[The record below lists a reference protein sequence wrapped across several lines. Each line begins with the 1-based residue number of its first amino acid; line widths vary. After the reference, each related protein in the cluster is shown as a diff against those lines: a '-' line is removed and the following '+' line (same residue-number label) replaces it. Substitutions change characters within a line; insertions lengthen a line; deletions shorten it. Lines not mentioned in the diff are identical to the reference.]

1 MPAVAIV
8 AVLGMFAV
16 PLYFTKRWYDY
27 REKKLSARANEHEMQ
42 LMRKDY
48 KQLIGRVQELETMV
62 LDSDYE
68 LNTKLSKLELGSG
81 DKPAQKLLEEKSVNT
96 EK

>member
-1 MPAVAIV
+1 
-8 AVLGMFAV
+8 
-16 PLYFTKRWYDY
+16 
-27 REKKLSARANEHEMQ
+27 MQ

-81 DKPAQKLLEEKSVNT
+81 DKPAQKLLEEKSMNT

>member
-1 MPAVAIV
+1 MVAIAALV
-8 AVLGMFAV
+8 GFFGV
-16 PLYFTKRWYDY
+16 PIYFTKRWYDY
-27 REKKLSARANEHEMQ
+27 REKKLSARSNEHEMQ

-81 DKPAQKLLEEKSVNT
+81 DKPAQKLLEEKSMNT